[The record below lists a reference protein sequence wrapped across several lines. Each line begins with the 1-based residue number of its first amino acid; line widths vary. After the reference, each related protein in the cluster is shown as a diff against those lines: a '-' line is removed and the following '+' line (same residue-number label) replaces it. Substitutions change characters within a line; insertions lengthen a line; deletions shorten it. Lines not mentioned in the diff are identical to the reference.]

1 MKQSHHHHHH
11 HHYHHYHQNR
21 VILDMLVDRDWRHL
35 ILTEGAAKR
44 LLERTPHRGY
54 LITPLHKPQ
63 QDH

>member
-1 MKQSHHHHHH
+1 MKRPHH
-11 HHYHHYHQNR
+11 HQNR